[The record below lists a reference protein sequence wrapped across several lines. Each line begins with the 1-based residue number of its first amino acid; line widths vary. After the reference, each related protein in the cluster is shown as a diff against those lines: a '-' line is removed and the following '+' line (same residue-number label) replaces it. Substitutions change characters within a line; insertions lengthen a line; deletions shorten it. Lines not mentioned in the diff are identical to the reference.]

1 MPFKRFKGV
10 LERPFRV
17 FEENQ
22 VIHIKFAKMANRTLS
37 RYLPFKASE
46 SYNRFSQPF

>member
-17 FEENQ
+17 FEE
-22 VIHIKFAKMANRTLS
+22 KL